1 MVLGLRSY
9 LDSPTSK
16 PGRAPGLDAG
26 ALDRRCRDTGLVS
39 EPPTRGAIV
48 TGGGSGIGRA
58 AALRL
63 AADGHA
69 VVVSGRREEACAAT
83 VSELEAAG
91 HPALAVAADVGDP
104 EAAARIVAAAHERF
118 GGIDVRVNN
127 AGIGDAAPVGQETP
141 EGWERVMRTN
151 LTGAFLTARAA
162 LPSLVERRGCVVNV
176 ASVNGLLAGPGWAAY
191 STSKAG
197 LIMLTKSLA
206 NDYGPRGVRANCVCP
221 GWVRTPMADADMDE
235 VARARGIDREAAYAL
250 AHADNP
256 LRRPAVPEEVASV
269 ISFLV
274 GPDAAY
280 VNGVALPV
288 DGGTSIVDPTAA
300 GQFRP

>member
-1 MVLGLRSY
+1 
-9 LDSPTSK
+9 
-16 PGRAPGLDAG
+16 
-26 ALDRRCRDTGLVS
+26 VS
-39 EPPTRGAIV
+39 ESPARCAIV

-69 VVVSGRREEACAAT
+69 VVVSGRRAEACAET
-83 VSELEAAG
+83 VAALEAGG
-91 HPALAVAADVGDP
+91 HTALAVAADVGDP
-104 EAAARIVAAAHERF
+104 DGAAAIVAAAVERF
-118 GGIDVRVNN
+118 GGVDVLVNN
-127 AGIGDAAPVGQETP
+127 AGIGDAAPVGEETP
-141 EGWERVMRTN
+141 EGWERVLRTN

-162 LPSLVERRGCVVNV
+162 LPSLVERGGCVVNV

-235 VARARGIDREAAYAL
+235 VARARGVEREAAYEL
-250 AHADNP
+250 THADNP
-256 LRRPAVPEEVASV
+256 LRRPARPEEIAAV
-269 ISFLV
+269 IGFLA
-274 GPDAAY
+274 GPDASY

-288 DGGTSIVDPTAA
+288 DGGTTVVDPTAA

>member
-1 MVLGLRSY
+1 M
-9 LDSPTSK
+9 
-16 PGRAPGLDAG
+16 
-26 ALDRRCRDTGLVS
+26 S
-39 EPPTRGAIV
+39 EAPTRVAIV

-83 VSELEAAG
+83 VAELEAAG

-104 EAAARIVAAAHERF
+104 AGAARIAAAAEEGF
-118 GGIDVRVNN
+118 GGIDVLVNN
-127 AGIGDAAPVGQETP
+127 AGIGDAAPVGEETP

-197 LIMLTKSLA
+197 LVMLTKSLA
-206 NDYGPRGVRANCVCP
+206 NDYGPKGVRANCVCP

-250 AHADNP
+250 THADNP
-256 LRRPAVPEEVASV
+256 LRRAALPEEVASV
-269 ISFLV
+269 ISFLA
-274 GPDAAY
+274 GPDASY

-288 DGGTSIVDPTAA
+288 DGGTTVVDPTAA
-300 GQFRP
+300 GQFRSHE